1 MPPSSL
7 PQQHQERNTEGPSKI
22 WKSRFPMSKEKAK
35 HQRPPPPTSA
45 EPLPTRRPRR
55 PRLPRPRRPRLPR
68 PRRPRPRLPLQR
80 ERQAQVLIHPPL
92 PPSPRI
98 LLGNSPPHL
107 RFPCVKEVF
116 HEFTCLIFQAVE
128 KRPPTAELPPHPT
141 PLALRPRPRPRR
153 PQPAEAPP
161 TRRPRLPLQRRNPQA
176 RSLIYPYLRF
186 PHLRFPCVEE
196 AFTCLIFQAVPVE

>member
-80 ERQAQVLIHPPL
+80 ERQAQVLIHPP
-92 PPSPRI
+92 
-98 LLGNSPPHL
+98 
-107 RFPCVKEVF
+107 
-116 HEFTCLIFQAVE
+116 
-128 KRPPTAELPPHPT
+128 
-141 PLALRPRPRPRR
+141 
-153 PQPAEAPP
+153 
-161 TRRPRLPLQRRNPQA
+161 
-176 RSLIYPYLRF
+176 F
-186 PHLRFPCVEE
+186 PHLQDSSLTTPSFTFPMCQRGISRIHLFNFSGRGE
-196 AFTCLIFQAVPVE
+196 AAADGGASPPPNAACSPAKAKASAAAASRGPSNQASPAASPAKKPPGSLHPAFYLAIYLVNTESGPAGS